1 MYIFIFN
8 HFKILTN
15 NLFRY
20 KLECILPPSI
30 IIIFFVYYVTFNYYK
45 NIKVDILLFCFILL
59 NIILMNGLIYIDPIL
74 SKFKYSMFQRFLL
87 LCAVGIKNLFANNFG
102 HIIIGSIIS
111 YFIARYMALKTK

>member
-20 KLECILPPSI
+20 KLEFILPPSI

>member
-20 KLECILPPSI
+20 KLECILPSSI

>member
-1 MYIFIFN
+1 
-8 HFKILTN
+8 ILTN

-20 KLECILPPSI
+20 KLECILPSSI